1 MAGKEIELE
10 NGDAVIYKGCDLEHW
25 REPFKGE
32 VCVQTFLHY
41 STDKNLLRDNRPM
54 IGLNSDFSRSNKN

>member
-1 MAGKEIELE
+1 ML
-10 NGDAVIYKGCDLEHW
+10 IYKGCDLEHW

-41 STDKNLLRDNRPM
+41 STDKNFLRDNGPM